1 MNEQGSGHLTLHISN
16 HILFFKQI
24 AFIIFIVANSSI
36 RLEWI
41 DPSGQTMHILVAVFI
56 FL

>member
-41 DPSGQTMHILVAVFI
+41 DPSGQTMHLVAVFI